1 MSTHIERST
10 STDRLLQIDQLR
22 EADDSS
28 ARNLLSTMH
37 PAEIADVLEALPQ
50 DERLRLWA
58 LVGLDKKGE
67 VLIETHEEART
78 ELIDATKAKALQA
91 AVQKLQPDELADL
104 IAQLPNKVVAGVL
117 ATMDAQ
123 RKQRL
128 ETVQQYPE
136 DTAGGLMDVDALA
149 VRADVTLGAV
159 LRYLRGIRRRD
170 GELPEHINML
180 MVVDRVGRYQ
190 GLLALSDVVSVKP
203 EKKVANVMLRNIAP
217 VEAMTPANKV
227 ARLFE
232 DRDLVSAA
240 VVDDAGYLIG
250 RITIDD
256 IVDVI
261 REESERSIMNS
272 AGLDEDTDM
281 FAPIARSVRRRMVW
295 LVVNLLNGF
304 IAAWVIRHFDA
315 TIQQMVALA
324 VLMPVV
330 ASMGGVAGSQT
341 LTLVTRGLAL
351 EQVGYANFSELLLRE
366 LGVGFLNG
374 ILLALLVS
382 GIAGLW
388 FDNWLLAGVFA
399 LAVVI
404 NLINGA
410 AAGTL
415 VPMALSRLGIDP
427 ALAGG
432 VVLTAATD
440 VIGFFSF
447 LGLATLVL
455 L

>member
-1 MSTHIERST
+1 
-10 STDRLLQIDQLR
+10 
-22 EADDSS
+22 
-28 ARNLLSTMH
+28 
-37 PAEIADVLEALPQ
+37 
-50 DERLRLWA
+50 
-58 LVGLDKKGE
+58 
-67 VLIETHEEART
+67 
-78 ELIDATKAKALQA
+78 
-91 AVQKLQPDELADL
+91 
-104 IAQLPNKVVAGVL
+104 
-117 ATMDAQ
+117 
-123 RKQRL
+123 
-128 ETVQQYPE
+128 
-136 DTAGGLMDVDALA
+136 
-149 VRADVTLGAV
+149 
-159 LRYLRGIRRRD
+159 
-170 GELPEHINML
+170 
-180 MVVDRVGRYQ
+180 
-190 GLLALSDVVSVKP
+190 
-203 EKKVANVMLRNIAP
+203 
-217 VEAMTPANKV
+217 
-227 ARLFE
+227 
-232 DRDLVSAA
+232 
-240 VVDDAGYLIG
+240 
-250 RITIDD
+250 
-256 IVDVI
+256 
-261 REESERSIMNS
+261 
-272 AGLDEDTDM
+272 
-281 FAPIARSVRRRMVW
+281 
-295 LVVNLLNGF
+295 
-304 IAAWVIRHFDA
+304 
-315 TIQQMVALA
+315 
-324 VLMPVV
+324 MPVV
-330 ASMGGVAGSQT
+330 AGMGGVAGSQT

>member
-1 MSTHIERST
+1 
-10 STDRLLQIDQLR
+10 
-22 EADDSS
+22 
-28 ARNLLSTMH
+28 
-37 PAEIADVLEALPQ
+37 
-50 DERLRLWA
+50 
-58 LVGLDKKGE
+58 
-67 VLIETHEEART
+67 
-78 ELIDATKAKALQA
+78 
-91 AVQKLQPDELADL
+91 
-104 IAQLPNKVVAGVL
+104 
-117 ATMDAQ
+117 
-123 RKQRL
+123 
-128 ETVQQYPE
+128 
-136 DTAGGLMDVDALA
+136 MDVDALA

-159 LRYLRGIRRRD
+159 LCYLRGIRRRD

-295 LVVNLLNGF
+295 LVVNLFNGF
-304 IAAWVIRHFDA
+304 IAAWVIKHFDA